1 MQIDNIFKVYNDSIS
16 YGSSLTLGLSKYMSD
31 FMEPSLNTQ
40 WAFMEAEWNKLQQ
53 KSAGNDSGSFLELL
67 QLNNDL
73 THRAMKSSMETI
85 IDYQQR
91 FQNEGISAWQ
101 NTLYNNEKE
110 GLADFFQRRKES
122 AEVVLNSLPQAI
134 RDIKAEYGF
143 HFGDGGNVRIDETD
157 RFVLYQ
163 VLPLKKEVKTNPD
176 GKPVLIIPP
185 YVLGPNILSFLPGEQ
200 RSYVH
205 SFADQGVPTYIR
217 IVKDINTHPAVQT
230 MTGEDDALDTRRFC
244 ELLKTKHEN
253 AVTLNGFCQGG
264 YIALCTLLSGELDDF
279 VDSLITCVAPMD
291 GTRSPSFVN
300 FMDGIPPSY
309 KGLEYAMKTL
319 PNGNRVIDGK
329 IMSWVYRLKSIE
341 VENPVT
347 KYFQDLA
354 IYGRTKDPVI
364 SKIASAI
371 NYWLT
376 YDRTDLPVAITKMS
390 YDSYTRPVDKE
401 GNLPVTLFGRTL
413 NFKHIMDKNIHFL
426 IAYAENDDLITKESA
441 MAPLDYIEAEVTI
454 YPKGHGGIATS
465 WSVPTS
471 ECAHHTCFLGESGRR
486 KLRGIVRYHLDLE
499 EGLIQAKQRR
509 EVFDR
514 RETRTY
520 TCYDSDELPGD
531 NIPLPGGSQSGN

>member
-1 MQIDNIFKVYNDSIS
+1 MS

>member
-1 MQIDNIFKVYNDSIS
+1 MQMDNMFKAYGDAML
-16 YGSSLTLGLSKYMSD
+16 YGSNLTLGMWKYMSD
-31 FMEPSLNTQ
+31 FMEPSINTQ
-40 WAFMEAEWNKLQQ
+40 WAFLEAESNKLQQ
-53 KSAGNDSGSFLELL
+53 ETAVSNSDGFLDLL
-67 QLNNDL
+67 QYNNNL
-73 THRAMKSSMETI
+73 AYRAMKSAMEAT

-91 FQNEGISAWQ
+91 FQSEALNAWK
-101 NTLYNNEKE
+101 NTMFNSGEE
-110 GLADFFQRRKES
+110 GLADFFQRKKES
-122 AEVVLNSLPQAI
+122 VEVVLNRLPQAI

-143 HFGDGGNVRIDETD
+143 HFGDGGNIRVDETD

-163 VLPLKKEVKTNPD
+163 VLPLNKKVKTNPD

-217 IVKDINTHPAVQT
+217 IVKDIHQHLAVQT

-244 ELLKTKHEN
+244 EFLKAKHEK

-264 YIALCTLLSGELDDF
+264 YIALCDLLSGELDEL

-300 FMDGIPPSY
+300 FMDRIPSSY

-341 VENPVT
+341 EENPFT
-347 KYFQDLA
+347 RYFQDLA
-354 IYGRTKDPVI
+354 IYNRTNGSSAAI
-364 SKIASAI
+364 SKVASAI

-376 YDRTDLPVAITKMS
+376 NDRTDLPVAITKMS
-390 YDSYTRPVDKE
+390 YDSYTHPVDKE

-413 NFKHIMDKNIHFL
+413 NFKHIKDKNIHFL
-426 IAYAENDDLITKESA
+426 IAYAENDDLITRETA

-471 ECAHHTCFLGESGRR
+471 KCAHHTCFLGESGRR

-499 EGLIQAKQRR
+499 EGLIEAKRRR

-514 RETRTY
+514 RESESRTY
-520 TCYDSDELPGD
+520 TCYDDVVLPSGD
-531 NIPLPGGSQSGN
+531 AQS

>member
-1 MQIDNIFKVYNDSIS
+1 ML
-16 YGSSLTLGLSKYMSD
+16 YGSNLTLGMWKYMSD
-31 FMEPSLNTQ
+31 FMEPSINTQ
-40 WAFMEAEWNKLQQ
+40 WAFLEAESNKRQQ
-53 KSAGNDSGSFLELL
+53 ESAGSNSDGFLDLL
-67 QLNNDL
+67 QYNNNL
-73 THRAMKSSMETI
+73 AYRAMKSAMEAT

-91 FQNEGISAWQ
+91 FQSEALNAWK
-101 NTLYNNEKE
+101 NTMFNSGEE
-110 GLADFFQRRKES
+110 GLADFFQRKKES
-122 AEVVLNSLPQAI
+122 VEVVLNRLPRAI

-143 HFGDGGNVRIDETD
+143 HFGDGSNIRVDETD

-163 VLPLKKEVKTNPD
+163 VLPLNKKVKTNPD

-217 IVKDINTHPAVQT
+217 IVKDIHQHLAVQT

-244 ELLKTKHEN
+244 EFLKAKHEK

-264 YIALCTLLSGELDDF
+264 YIALCDLLSGELDEL

-300 FMDGIPPSY
+300 FMDRIPSSY

-341 VENPVT
+341 EENPFT
-347 KYFQDLA
+347 RYFQDLA
-354 IYGRTKDPVI
+354 IYNRTNGSSAAI
-364 SKIASAI
+364 SKVASAI

-376 YDRTDLPVAITKMS
+376 NDRTDLPVAITKMS
-390 YDSYTRPVDKE
+390 YDSYTHPVDKE

-413 NFKHIMDKNIHFL
+413 NFKHIKDKNIHFL
-426 IAYAENDDLITKESA
+426 IAYAENDDLITRETA

-471 ECAHHTCFLGESGRR
+471 KCAHHTCFLGESGRR

-499 EGLIQAKQRR
+499 EGLIEAKRRR

-514 RETRTY
+514 RESESRTY
-520 TCYDSDELPGD
+520 TCYDDVVLPSGD
-531 NIPLPGGSQSGN
+531 AQS

>member
-1 MQIDNIFKVYNDSIS
+1 MQTDNVLQA
-16 YGSSLTLGLSKYMSD
+16 YGDAMTYASSLTLGLWKYMNE
-31 FMEPSLNTQ
+31 FMEPSIDTQ
-40 WAFMEAEWNKLQQ
+40 WAFLEAEWNKLQREP
-53 KSAGNDSGSFLELL
+53 AGNNNGSFLDLL
-67 QLNNDL
+67 QFNNDL
-73 THRAMKSSMETI
+73 ACRAMKSATKTT
-85 IDYQQR
+85 IDYLNR
-91 FQNEGISAWQ
+91 FQGEALSAWK
-101 NTLYNNEKE
+101 NTLFNDEE
-110 GLADFFQRRKES
+110 GGLADFFRRKKES
-122 AEVVLNSLPQAI
+122 VDVVLNSLPQAV
-134 RDIKAEYGF
+134 RNIKAEYGF
-143 HFGDGGNVRIDETD
+143 HFDNGNNIRVDETD

-163 VLPLKKEVKTNPD
+163 VRPLNKKVKTNPE

-217 IVKDINTHPAVQT
+217 IVKDIHQHPAVQT
-230 MTGEDDALDTRRFC
+230 MTGEDDALDSKRFC
-244 ELLKTKHEN
+244 EFLKAKHQK

-264 YIALCTLLSGELDDF
+264 YIALCTLLSGELDEL

-300 FMDGIPPSY
+300 FMDRIPPFY

-319 PNGNRVIDGK
+319 RNGNRVIDGK

-341 VENPVT
+341 DENPFT
-347 KYFQDLA
+347 RYFQDLA
-354 IYGRTKDPVI
+354 FYGRNNGSPGEIPK
-364 SKIASAI
+364 SASAI

-390 YDSYTRPVDKE
+390 YESYTRPVDKE

-413 NFKHIMDKNIHFL
+413 NFKHIKDKNIHFL
-426 IAYAENDDLITKESA
+426 IAYAENDDLITRETA

-471 ECAHHTCFLGESGRR
+471 KCAHHTCFLGESGRR
-486 KLRGIVRYHLDLE
+486 KLRGVVRYHLDLDD
-499 EGLIQAKQRR
+499 GLIQPKQRR

-514 RETRTY
+514 RESRTY
-520 TCYDSDELPGD
+520 TCYDKNDLPS
-531 NIPLPGGSQSGN
+531 GGTQD

>member
-1 MQIDNIFKVYNDSIS
+1 MQMDNIFKVYNDSMS

-53 KSAGNDSGSFLELL
+53 ESAGNDGGSFLELL
-67 QLNNDL
+67 QFNNDL
-73 THRAMKSSMETI
+73 THRAMKSAIEAIM
-85 IDYQQR
+85 DYQQR
-91 FQNEGISAWQ
+91 FQAEGISAWQ
-101 NTLYNNEKE
+101 NTLCNNEKE
-110 GLADFFQRRKES
+110 GLADFFQRKKELV
-122 AEVVLNSLPQAI
+122 EVVLNSLPQAI

-163 VLPLKKEVKTNPD
+163 VLPLNNKVKTNPD

-217 IVKDINTHPAVQT
+217 IVKDIGLHPAVQT

-244 ELLKTKHEN
+244 ELLKAKHEK

-291 GTRSPSFVN
+291 GTRSPSFIN
-300 FMDGIPPSY
+300 FMERIPPHY

-341 VENPVT
+341 DENPLT
-347 KYFQDLA
+347 RYFQDLA
-354 IYGRTKDPVI
+354 IYGHAKSPAAI

-376 YDRTDLPVAITKMS
+376 FDRTDLPVAITKMS

-426 IAYAENDDLITKESA
+426 IAYAENDDLITKETA

-531 NIPLPGGSQSGN
+531 NIPLPGGSQA

>member
-1 MQIDNIFKVYNDSIS
+1 MDNLLKTYNDAMS
-16 YGSSLTLGLSKYMSD
+16 YGSSLTLGLWKYMND
-31 FMEPSLNTQ
+31 FMEPSFNTQ
-40 WAFMEAEWNKLQQ
+40 WAFLEAQWNKRQHE
-53 KSAGNDSGSFLELL
+53 SIGNNGGSFLDLM
-67 QLNNDL
+67 QFNNDL
-73 THRAMKSSMETI
+73 TNRSMKSGMESI
-85 IDYQQR
+85 MDYQQS
-91 FQNEGISAWQ
+91 FQKEAISAWQ
-101 NTLYNNEKE
+101 NTLSNKE
-110 GLADFFQRRKES
+110 EGGITDFFQHRKES
-122 AEVVLNSLPQAI
+122 VEAVLNRLPQAI

-163 VLPLKKEVKTNPD
+163 VLPLDKKVKTNPD

-217 IVKDINTHPAVQT
+217 IVKDINQHPAVQT

-244 ELLKTKHEN
+244 ELLKAKHEN

-264 YIALCTLLSGELDDF
+264 YIALCTLLSGELDDL

-291 GTRSPSFVN
+291 GTRSPSFVS
-300 FMDGIPPSY
+300 FMDKIPPRY
-309 KGLEYAMKTL
+309 KDLEYAMKTL

-341 VENPVT
+341 DENPLT

-354 IYGRTKDPVI
+354 IYGPTKTSAAI

-376 YDRTDLPVAITKMS
+376 FDRTDLPVAITKMS
-390 YDSYTRPVDKE
+390 YDSYTKPVDKE

-413 NFKHIMDKNIHFL
+413 NFKHIQDKNIHFL
-426 IAYAENDDLITKESA
+426 IAYAENDDLITKETA

-520 TCYDSDELPGD
+520 TCYDENEICPGETEA
-531 NIPLPGGSQSGN
+531 

>member
-1 MQIDNIFKVYNDSIS
+1 VSN
-16 YGSSLTLGLSKYMSD
+16 SD
-31 FMEPSLNTQ
+31 
-40 WAFMEAEWNKLQQ
+40 
-53 KSAGNDSGSFLELL
+53 GFLDLL
-67 QLNNDL
+67 QYNNNL
-73 THRAMKSSMETI
+73 AYRAMKSAMEAT

-91 FQNEGISAWQ
+91 FQSEALNAWK
-101 NTLYNNEKE
+101 NTMFNSGEE
-110 GLADFFQRRKES
+110 GLADFFQRKKES
-122 AEVVLNSLPQAI
+122 VEVVLNRLPQAI

-143 HFGDGGNVRIDETD
+143 HFGDGGNIRVDETD

-163 VLPLKKEVKTNPD
+163 VLPLNKKVKTNPD

-217 IVKDINTHPAVQT
+217 IVKDIHQHLAVQT

-244 ELLKTKHEN
+244 EFLKAKHEK

-264 YIALCTLLSGELDDF
+264 YIALCDLLSGELDEL

-300 FMDGIPPSY
+300 FMDRIPSSY

-341 VENPVT
+341 EENPFT
-347 KYFQDLA
+347 RYFQDLA
-354 IYGRTKDPVI
+354 IYNRTNGSSAAI
-364 SKIASAI
+364 SKVASAI

-376 YDRTDLPVAITKMS
+376 NDRTDLPVAITKMS
-390 YDSYTRPVDKE
+390 YDSYTHPVDKE

-413 NFKHIMDKNIHFL
+413 NFKHIKDKNIHFL
-426 IAYAENDDLITKESA
+426 IAYAENDDLITRETA

-471 ECAHHTCFLGESGRR
+471 KCAHHTCFLGESGRR

-499 EGLIQAKQRR
+499 EGLIEAKRRR

-514 RETRTY
+514 RESESRTY
-520 TCYDSDELPGD
+520 TCYDDVVLPSGD
-531 NIPLPGGSQSGN
+531 AQS

>member
-1 MQIDNIFKVYNDSIS
+1 MDMDNIFKAYNDAMS
-16 YGSSLTLGLSKYMSD
+16 YGSSFSLGLWKYMTD
-31 FMEPSLNTQ
+31 FMEPSFNTQ
-40 WAFMEAEWNKLQQ
+40 WSFLETEWNKLQHEP
-53 KSAGNDSGSFLELL
+53 AGNINGGSFLNLL
-67 QLNNDL
+67 QFNNDL
-73 THRAMKSSMETI
+73 SHRAMKSGMEAFM
-85 IDYQQR
+85 DYQQN
-91 FQNEGISAWQ
+91 FQNEAISAWQ
-101 NTLYNNEKE
+101 NTLRNNGEG
-110 GLADFFQRRKES
+110 GLADFFQHRKES
-122 AEVVLNSLPQAI
+122 VDAVLNILPQAI
-134 RDIKAEYGF
+134 RNIEEEYGF
-143 HFGDGGNVRIDETD
+143 HFGDGGYVRIDETD

-163 VLPLKKEVKTNPD
+163 VLPSNTKIKTNPD

-185 YVLGPNILSFLPGEQ
+185 YVLGPNILSFLPREQ

-217 IVKDINTHPAVQT
+217 IVKDINQHPAVQI
-230 MTGEDDALDTRRFC
+230 MTGEDDALDSRRFC
-244 ELLKTKHEN
+244 ELLKSKHQK

-264 YIALCTLLSGELDDF
+264 YLALCTLLSGELDDL
-279 VDSLITCVAPMD
+279 VDTLITCVAPMD

-300 FMDGIPPSY
+300 FMDKIPPSY

-341 VENPVT
+341 NENPIT
-347 KYFQDLA
+347 RYFQDLT
-354 IYGRTKDPVI
+354 IYGRTGAPAI

-371 NYWLT
+371 NYWLI
-376 YDRTDLPVAITKMS
+376 YDRTDLPVAITRMS

-413 NFKHIMDKNIHFL
+413 NFKHIKDKRIHFL
-426 IAYAENDDLITKESA
+426 IAYAENDDLITKETA

-486 KLRGIVRYHLDLE
+486 KLRGVVRYHLDLE
-499 EGLIQAKQRR
+499 EGLIQPKQRR
-509 EVFDR
+509 EGFDR
-514 RETRTY
+514 RESRTY
-520 TCYDSDELPGD
+520 TCYDKNEILPGD
-531 NIPLPGGSQSGN
+531 LES

>member
-1 MQIDNIFKVYNDSIS
+1 MQMDNIFKVYNDSIS

-531 NIPLPGGSQSGN
+531 NIPLPGGSQA

>member
-1 MQIDNIFKVYNDSIS
+1 
-16 YGSSLTLGLSKYMSD
+16 MSD

-40 WAFMEAEWNKLQQ
+40 RAFMEAEWNKLQQ
-53 KSAGNDSGSFLELL
+53 ESTGNDSGNFLELL

-73 THRAMKSSMETI
+73 AHRAMKSAMETI

-101 NTLYNNEKE
+101 NTLCNNEKE
-110 GLADFFQRRKES
+110 GLANFFQRKKES

-143 HFGDGGNVRIDETD
+143 HFGDGSNSRIDETD

-163 VLPLKKEVKTNPD
+163 VLPLNKKVKTNPD

-217 IVKDINTHPAVQT
+217 IVKDINQHPAVQT

-244 ELLKTKHEN
+244 ELLKEKHEK

-264 YIALCTLLSGELDDF
+264 YIALCTLLSGELDDL
-279 VDSLITCVAPMD
+279 VDSLITCVTPMD

-300 FMDGIPPSY
+300 FMDRIPPSH

-341 VENPVT
+341 DENPVT

-354 IYGRTKDPVI
+354 IYGRTRDPVI

-390 YDSYTRPVDKE
+390 YDSYTKPVDKE

-413 NFKHIMDKNIHFL
+413 NFKHIKDKNIHFL
-426 IAYAENDDLITKESA
+426 IAYAENDDLITKETA

-499 EGLIQAKQRR
+499 EGLIKAKQRR
-509 EVFDR
+509 EGFDR

-520 TCYDSDELPGD
+520 NL
-531 NIPLPGGSQSGN
+531 L

>member
-1 MQIDNIFKVYNDSIS
+1 MQMDNMLKTYGDAML
-16 YGSSLTLGLSKYMSD
+16 YGSNLTLGMWKYMND
-31 FMEPSLNTQ
+31 FMEPSFNTQ
-40 WAFMEAEWNKLQQ
+40 WAFLEAERNKFQQ
-53 KSAGNDSGSFLELL
+53 KSAGNNSGGFLDLL
-67 QLNNDL
+67 QFNNNL
-73 THRAMKSSMETI
+73 AYRAMKSTMEAT

-91 FQNEGISAWQ
+91 FQSEALYAWK
-101 NTLYNNEKE
+101 NTMFKTGEK
-110 GLADFFQRRKES
+110 GLADFFQRKKDS
-122 AEVVLNSLPQAI
+122 VEVVLNRLPRAI

-143 HFGDGGNVRIDETD
+143 HFGDGSNIRVDETD

-163 VLPLKKEVKTNPD
+163 VLPLNKKVKTNPD

-205 SFADQGVPTYIR
+205 SFADQGVPTYVR
-217 IVKDINTHPAVQT
+217 IVKDIQQHPAVQN

-244 ELLKTKHEN
+244 EFLKAKHEK

-264 YIALCTLLSGELDDF
+264 YIALCTLLSGELDEL

-300 FMDGIPPSY
+300 FMDRIPNSY

-341 VENPVT
+341 DENPVT
-347 KYFQDLA
+347 RYFQDLA
-354 IYGRTKDPVI
+354 IYNRTNGSSAAI
-364 SKIASAI
+364 SKVASAI

-413 NFKHIMDKNIHFL
+413 NFKHIKDQNIHFL
-426 IAYAENDDLITKESA
+426 IAFAENDDLITRETA

-471 ECAHHTCFLGESGRR
+471 KCAHHTCFLGESGRR

-499 EGLIQAKQRR
+499 EGLIEAKQRR

-514 RETRTY
+514 RESESRTY
-520 TCYDSDELPGD
+520 TCYDKNELPS
-531 NIPLPGGSQSGN
+531 GGAKS